1 MEKGRLNLAFR
12 YFSRCGGIVETGRKF
27 CKLFLPLDFHF
38 YMVDLLDYPMPKP
51 FPPGIE
57 FYPFALKRLQEKRTR
72 DLPSEFF
79 RDEIAG
85 ATVCFLVEVEGELAS
100 IVWLYDRTHYR
111 TLIDLGFEEELNA
124 SATVEK
130 FKGWGL
136 YQANVRHALWT
147 LSQQGQKR
155 VWASA
160 ASDNPAPMHVLQN
173 VGFRHVGMVR
183 RCAAFGPK
191 FSAEDFLVENG
202 LARLVHE
209 NRYRR
214 RGEGEIHRQR

>member
-1 MEKGRLNLAFR
+1 MEKGRLNLVFR
-12 YFSRCGGIVETGRKF
+12 YFSHCGGVMEAAGRF

-38 YMVDLLDYPMPKP
+38 YMADLSDYPMPELSP
-51 FPPGIE
+51 AEVG
-57 FYPFALKRLQEKRTR
+57 FYPFALKRLREKRTA

-85 ATVCFLVEVEGELAS
+85 ATACFLMEVDGELAS
-100 IVWLYDRTHYR
+100 IVWLYDHTQHR
-111 TLIDLGFEEELNA
+111 TLIELGFEEELNA

-130 FKGWGL
+130 FKGRGL
-136 YQANVRHALWT
+136 YQMNVRHTLWY

-160 ASDNPAPMHVLQN
+160 ASDNPAPMHVLRN
-173 VGFRHVGMVR
+173 TGFRRVGTIR

-191 FSAEDFLVENG
+191 FNTWDFLVKSGIE
-202 LARLVHE
+202 
-209 NRYRR
+209 
-214 RGEGEIHRQR
+214 